1 MQNIFF
7 RRPLEND
14 FIDAVISR
22 GIFARTVPFSGPD
35 LQKGRK
41 YTINFIFRLDTPGFS
56 DP

>member
-7 RRPLEND
+7 RRPLKND

-41 YTINFIFRLDTPGFS
+41 YTINFIFRLDTPGSS